1 MRKSMVGNKDGIELK
16 LNGWMTQKAYADTH
30 KIRQVLVGQWV
41 HRAKAS
47 GSKGHREIEYLD
59 VPQLG
64 LTLVR
69 GKNNSK

>member
-1 MRKSMVGNKDGIELK
+1 MGKSIMKEKDGIELK

-59 VPQLG
+59 VPDLG

-69 GKNNSK
+69 GRK